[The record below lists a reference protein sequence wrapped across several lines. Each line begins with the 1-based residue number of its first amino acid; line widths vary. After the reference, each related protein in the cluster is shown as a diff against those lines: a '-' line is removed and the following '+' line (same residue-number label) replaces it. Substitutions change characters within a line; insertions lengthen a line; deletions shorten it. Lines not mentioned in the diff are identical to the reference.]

1 MYTLSDGH
9 EQVIFGNSPPM
20 PRTTKLVMK
29 LQQVVDLPTRGNL
42 LDIGCGNGAFLK
54 SFGKV
59 YRSWSLAGFER
70 DDSFRDDIMKIEGVA
85 QSSRVP

>member
-1 MYTLSDGH
+1 
-9 EQVIFGNSPPM
+9 
-20 PRTTKLVMK
+20 MK

-59 YRSWSLAGFER
+59 YRNWSLAGFVKGTTVLEMT
-70 DDSFRDDIMKIEGVA
+70 S
-85 QSSRVP
+85 